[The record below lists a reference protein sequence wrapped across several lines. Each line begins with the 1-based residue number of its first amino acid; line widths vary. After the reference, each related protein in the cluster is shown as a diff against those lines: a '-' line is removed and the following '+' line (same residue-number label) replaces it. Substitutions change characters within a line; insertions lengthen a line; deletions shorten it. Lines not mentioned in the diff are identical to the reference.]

1 MKTLKMSDNYFDN
14 ETNTS
19 IGGYYFEA
27 SMDNL
32 KFFNTQINIENP
44 ELLTETIKNDIK
56 ENLKTFIESIQEY
69 GWGELVNRQ

>member
-14 ETNTS
+14 ESNTP

-69 GWGELVNRQ
+69 GWGEFVNE